1 MSERISNDRFYAIGH
16 TKLGRTYSQGWY
28 NLAEDLKS
36 YFNLE
41 KSGIYVYNEAQYT
54 FYDGSVYTQGSGLGL
69 FSQIVSD
76 FIYGNSL
83 ITYDNWVGRCEVTH
97 KDIPQGSGG
106 WLYCF
111 GLPAQDA
118 SFAEKN
124 PYLGLLDAWQI
135 VLSTE
140 VKDGHLMSDYVYYNT
155 YHNQY

>member
-1 MSERISNDRFYAIGH
+1 MA
-16 TKLGRTYSQGWY
+16 
-28 NLAEDLKS
+28 
-36 YFNLE
+36 
-41 KSGIYVYNEAQYT
+41 GIYVYNEAQYT

-111 GLPAQDA
+111 GIPAQDA
-118 SFAEKN
+118 SFAEIN
-124 PYLGLLDAWQI
+124 PYLAFLDAWQL
-135 VLSTE
+135 VLSQE
-140 VKDGHLMSDYVYYNT
+140 IEYGHEISDYDYYNN
-155 YHNQY
+155 YFDDNGPPPPSEEENN